1 MGPGRRWCKGLSAAD
16 DELEQVAETL
26 LEEFGFELVEL
37 ERAGH
42 RGRPILRLRID
53 RLDSKPGGG
62 VTVED
67 CARVSRALEAV
78 LDTRDDLPG
87 SYILE
92 VSSPGVERPLRRRR
106 DFERSIGQEIA
117 VRGFE
122 PLAGSSKRLEG
133 VLVGVE
139 GEGEEERLRLRLAD
153 GTEVEVQRS
162 AVAKASLVFRWREPA
177 GRKSGGRRR

>member
-1 MGPGRRWCKGLSAAD
+1 MKRLSQAD

-26 LEEFGFELVEL
+26 VEELGFELVEL

-42 RGRPILRLRID
+42 RNRPILRLRID
-53 RLDSKPGGG
+53 RFGSESVGG

-78 LDTRDDLPG
+78 LDVREDLPAT
-87 SYILE
+87 YILE
-92 VSSPGVERPLRRRR
+92 VSSPGVERPLRKRR

-117 VRGFE
+117 VRGYE
-122 PLAGSSKRLEG
+122 PLVGGSKRVEG
-133 VLVGVE
+133 MLIGVE
-139 GEGEEERLRLRLAD
+139 GEGEKEILRLRLAD
-153 GTEVEVQRS
+153 GTELKVERS
-162 AVAKASLVFRWREPA
+162 AVAKANLVFRWREPA